1 MMRTAAYML
10 CLRTP
15 PEQSCLLLI
24 RSHWGGSSSHF
35 TFLSLCAAAGLLGL
49 LFLWVSAITS
59 SSWITLQQKA
69 MQPQFFFFFHPLSTH
84 LLRVFFFSFA
94 SFILVGIEFQKLPD
108 EQEKSINYL
117 EQGLVWVILIC
128 VMLATLAEVW
138 LPLHL
143 FCSINPC
150 LISS

>member
-1 MMRTAAYML
+1 MMRTAAYTLPPHPTRTVMFAFDKIS
-10 CLRTP
+10 LRWLFISFYIPITMCCCRP
-15 PEQSCLLLI
+15 P
-24 RSHWGGSSSHF
+24 GF
-35 TFLSLCAAAGLLGL
+35 AVPLSLCHHKQLLNYSAAESHAASV
-49 LFLWVSAITS
+49 LFLFSPS
-59 SSWITLQQKA
+59 L
-69 MQPQFFFFFHPLSTH
+69 HPSPSG
-84 LLRVFFFSFA
+84 FFFSFA